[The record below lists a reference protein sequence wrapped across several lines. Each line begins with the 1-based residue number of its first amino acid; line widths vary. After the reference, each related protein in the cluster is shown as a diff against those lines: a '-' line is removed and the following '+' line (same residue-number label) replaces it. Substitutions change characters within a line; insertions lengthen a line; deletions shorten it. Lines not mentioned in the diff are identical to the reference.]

1 MNQQYLS
8 VTALNKYI
16 KLKLEND
23 QHLKKVLLKG
33 EISNFKRHQSGHLY
47 FAIKDENSQIS
58 AMMFRTYNQTLNF
71 IPKEGDKVLVD
82 GYISLYEVRGTYSIS
97 VVKMTLDG
105 IGELYLKY
113 EKLKEEFTK
122 LGYFDEDIKKPIP
135 KFPQAI
141 GVITSKTGAVIEDI
155 KTTVERRYL
164 LTKIILYP
172 SSVQGENAKVD
183 LVKQLNKANLEN
195 KVDVLIIGRGGGSI
209 EDLWGFNEPEVIH
222 AIYNSKIPIITAIG
236 HETDTTLSDF
246 AGDLRAPTPTAAA
259 ELATPDSKL
268 LLEDI
273 KVKTNQL
280 IYYIDERIK
289 KIKDQVLNLD
299 NRLYVSSPKNKLK
312 TIKDTLDKLK
322 DNLLKAYHTKI
333 QDKNYQINLLKKSL
347 KNPREKLVN
356 LKVNFEHYNQK
367 LSKTYRSVI
376 LNKIYQFKTLNE
388 KLKVLNPLSI
398 MERGFSVTLK
408 NNSIIKSIDDV
419 NINDIIDVKLK
430 DGILN
435 TKILS
440 KKEEKNG

>member
-135 KFPQAI
+135 KFPNAI

-155 KTTVERRYL
+155 KTTVKRRYL

-172 SSVQGENAKVD
+172 SAVQGENAKFD
-183 LVKQLNKANLEN
+183 LVKQLNQANLEN

-273 KVKTNQL
+273 KVKMNQ
-280 IYYIDERIK
+280 IVYYIDERIK
-289 KIKDQVLNLD
+289 KVKDQVLNLD

-312 TIKDTLDKLK
+312 NIKDTLDKLK
-322 DNLLKAYHTKI
+322 DNVLKSFNNKI

-347 KNPREKLVN
+347 TNPKDKLTN
-356 LKVNFEHYNQK
+356 LKVKYENYNQK
-367 LSKTYRSVI
+367 LIKTYQSSI
-376 LNKIYQFKTLNE
+376 LNKIYEFKTLNE

-408 NNSIIKSIDDV
+408 NEVIIKSIDDV

-440 KKEEKNG
+440 KKEE